1 MTENGNRNN
10 RNTISLSVCFSRH
23 QWVCP
28 WLATKQLST
37 RCRRKPKPWRRIL
50 RTVPQLPA
58 PTMRCHKLSTRQVKD
73 IMLLPTCW
81 GSKRVEVKEWWS
93 LASRASFWSQK
104 VPTAPTVPRS
114 AFTTGEVP
122 YLSYASFRGMY
133 IYVYIYINMFF
144 FTSWNI
150 GVQWFNFKN
159 IPFGHA
165 HAGQHGPAIVQIF
178 TTMHVL
184 RTTEETPLSNLMG
197 SLNLSS
203 YYVHKQVGTAETERA
218 SSLEHRMEFRHNYC
232 E

>member
-1 MTENGNRNN
+1 M
-10 RNTISLSVCFSRH
+10 
-23 QWVCP
+23 
-28 WLATKQLST
+28 
-37 RCRRKPKPWRRIL
+37 KPCQSSFVL
-50 RTVPQLPA
+50 VP
-58 PTMRCHKLSTRQVKD
+58 KGSNSSN
-73 IMLLPTCW
+73 
-81 GSKRVEVKEWWS
+81 GSKVGFHNRGS
-93 LASRASFWSQK
+93 ALPFLRII
-104 VPTAPTVPRS
+104 PRN
-114 AFTTGEVP
+114 V
-122 YLSYASFRGMY
+122 Y
-133 IYVYIYINMFF
+133 IRIYINMFF

-218 SSLEHRMEFRHNYC
+218 SSLEQRMEFRHNYC

>member
-1 MTENGNRNN
+1 MPVELRSGPKRFQQLQ
-10 RNTISLSVCFSRH
+10 RFQGRLS
-23 QWVCP
+23 QQGKCP
-28 WLATKQLST
+28 TFLTHHSEE
-37 RCRRKPKPWRRIL
+37 C
-50 RTVPQLPA
+50 
-58 PTMRCHKLSTRQVKD
+58 
-73 IMLLPTCW
+73 
-81 GSKRVEVKEWWS
+81 
-93 LASRASFWSQK
+93 
-104 VPTAPTVPRS
+104 
-114 AFTTGEVP
+114 
-122 YLSYASFRGMY
+122 
-133 IYVYIYINMFF
+133 IYTYIYINMFF